1 MVGHYH
7 IAHQRKTILLI
18 VKLQFLKEDSAELL
32 VPEIGA
38 IFVSVRGGK
47 MKIGI
52 IIEFGRFF
60 VHYHF
65 LFNSWGK
72 GDHLSG

>member
-1 MVGHYH
+1 MIRHYH
-7 IAHQRKTILLI
+7 IAHQHKTILLT
-18 VKLQFLKEDSAELL
+18 VKFQFLKEDSAELL

-47 MKIGI
+47 MNIGI
-52 IIEFGRFF
+52 IIEFGRIF

-65 LFNSWGK
+65 LFNSGSK
-72 GDHLSG
+72 GDHPSG